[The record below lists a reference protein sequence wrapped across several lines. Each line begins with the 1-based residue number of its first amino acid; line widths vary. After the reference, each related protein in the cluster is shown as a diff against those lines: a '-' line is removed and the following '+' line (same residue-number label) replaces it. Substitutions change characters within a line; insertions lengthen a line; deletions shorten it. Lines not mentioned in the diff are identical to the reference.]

1 MTLHEHEEKAGDMCT
16 RDDSSELVG
25 ICEQE
30 VLCCEKETVGLML
43 YTLSVLNF
51 VLTKCGA
58 HILVI
63 PSVFK

>member
-1 MTLHEHEEKAGDMCT
+1 MKRKQGTCAQVMTPP
-16 RDDSSELVG
+16 ELVG

-43 YTLSVLNF
+43 CTLSVLNF

>member
-1 MTLHEHEEKAGDMCT
+1 MCT
-16 RDDSSELVG
+16 GDDSSELVG

-30 VLCCEKETVGLML
+30 VLCCEKETVGLVL

-58 HILVI
+58 HMSVI